1 MPEKTDRDGRPFQ
14 GICLNHKLMNV
25 YDHIEDYL
33 NGDLT
38 GDERSIF
45 EKALRVDP
53 ELELAVKRYQH
64 TIAHLDALRLREK
77 IRENLV
83 HAPAAGVSGPT
94 GIWKYT
100 AVAAAIVVLVVAA
113 YFIFG
118 PKEEPLMAVTTTPE
132 MPSVMDNAPTTPEI
146 AETPADLPWK
156 GNGRSTGKI
165 IGKDNSLY
173 SEAVAALDEIS
184 YTYLDG
190 QDQKDDKLEARLNSI
205 IGLLRNNR
213 QDEAVAMLEVILNS
227 GEGTSAYRED
237 AEWLLSIALITK
249 DREKSREILVKIA
262 GNPAHSYRV
271 KAIRLLE
278 KME

>member
-53 ELELAVKRYQH
+53 ELELAVKRHQH
-64 TIAHLDALRLREK
+64 TIAHLDVLRLREK

-118 PKEEPLMAVTTTPE
+118 PKEEPLMAVT
-132 MPSVMDNAPTTPEI
+132 TTPEI

-237 AEWLLSIALITK
+237 AEWLLSVALITK
-249 DREKSREILVKIA
+249 DREESRKILVKIA